1 MMQRIFQ
8 EPFPLVHVDK
18 VAEKTMKE
26 YLLAGTMTFVMRKH
40 FRTYLQ
46 EEIRKI
52 IHNLN
57 LLETK
62 SQRPFVLHLIR
73 YILHVGN
80 KNTST
85 DELIRILQEE
95 MSPTLEKEMTSVA
108 EDLIER
114 GRREGRQEHQ
124 QEVLQEG
131 RWQEKREIAKKML
144 AENSDPIFVIKI
156 TGLSFVE
163 VEALQKEYKESF
175 AV

>member
-1 MMQRIFQ
+1 
-8 EPFPLVHVDK
+8 
-18 VAEKTMKE
+18 
-26 YLLAGTMTFVMRKH
+26 MRKH

-108 EDLIER
+108 EDLMER
-114 GRREGRQEHQ
+114 GRREGRQERQ
-124 QEVLQEG
+124 QEVWQEG
-131 RWQEKREIAKKML
+131 RQEGRQEGGWQEKREIAKKML
-144 AENSDPIFVIKI
+144 AENSDPVFVIKV
-156 TGLSFVE
+156 TGLSFLE
-163 VEALQKEYKESF
+163 VQALQKECREGF
-175 AV
+175 AVNK